1 MTCLARQAKILI
13 EETEEN
19 NTANKAHDASW
30 APWRTCSLCEQ
41 QYHGVVLCALGWA
54 CWKTYLGRPETDRAR
69 VWAMSVLGS
78 GLDEAGHHEDALAVQ
93 EAELS
98 LLRRLRASEKQMLVV
113 QSNLS
118 TTYANLGRTDD
129 SLRMDKA
136 IYASSLRLYG
146 ESHGETLNAALNLSI
161 ALYSA
166 NSATESKTLTRRL
179 LPLARRALGADSD
192 TCLRLAH
199 AHVIAVMKCAASSR
213 DELAF
218 AERLLNDTVRRFR
231 RVLGI
236 AHPGTARAERDLALI
251 RERLAEF

>member
-1 MTCLARQAKILI
+1 
-13 EETEEN
+13 
-19 NTANKAHDASW
+19 
-30 APWRTCSLCEQ
+30 
-41 QYHGVVLCALGWA
+41 
-54 CWKTYLGRPETDRAR
+54 
-69 VWAMSVLGS
+69 
-78 GLDEAGHHEDALAVQ
+78 
-93 EAELS
+93 
-98 LLRRLRASEKQMLVV
+98 MLVV

-118 TTYANLGRTDD
+118 TSYANLGRIDD

-179 LPLARRALGADSD
+179 LPLARRALGADND

-199 AHVIAVMKCAASSR
+199 AYVIAVMKCAASSR
-213 DELAF
+213 DEFVF
-218 AERLLNDTVRRFR
+218 AERLLDDTVRRFR

-251 RERLAEF
+251 RERLAEL